1 MQFPLGSSEG
11 TYSCQIHSLRG
22 SCGTPG
28 KQHCQS
34 NLDLFKSLELAL
46 KTAIYMLSIT
56 CCLSQVLVSKS
67 TQLKT
72 LSREQWTVP
81 EGTVKKGAYGF
92 LSRALGKTLTSGLRL
107 LRCLNKDLCWD
118 SVFFLTSSCWYK
130 IEQPIKW
137 EIAIFILGESIWRL
151 SEAD

>member
-56 CCLSQVLVSKS
+56 CCLSQVLVSQVHPTENTEQGAVGCAGRHCEEGGLWIPVQSLGENTDFRPQTAQVSEQRLVLRFSVFPDKLLLIQDR
-67 TQLKT
+67 TTNQMRNRYLYPWRIHLKT
-72 LSREQWTVP
+72 FR
-81 EGTVKKGAYGF
+81 G
-92 LSRALGKTLTSGLRL
+92 
-107 LRCLNKDLCWD
+107 
-118 SVFFLTSSCWYK
+118 
-130 IEQPIKW
+130 
-137 EIAIFILGESIWRL
+137 
-151 SEAD
+151 